1 MAVGSQL
8 LTLASTLLFYL
19 AFAPPALLRNA
30 WRHREQETLRLA
42 MAELKAAN
50 RAEDVATVML
60 PHVMSMVGAHGAAL
74 VDESD
79 RRIGAH
85 GDTPDPARPE
95 GSGGPQGPGGSGG
108 PQRPGLVR
116 QPLSTGAL
124 LVWASPCAPVFGRQ
138 ELELLQALGG
148 LTELALERVRTAER
162 DSELAAVVHASGDAI
177 VSTGLDGVIRSWNP
191 AAEAT
196 YGRSAAEVLGRPLSI
211 VVPPDRSGELQELLR
226 RAGQGERAYLETQ
239 HLRANGEAVGVA
251 LTAAPLRNRAD
262 VVVGVSVVAHDVTA
276 RKRAE
281 EQFRGLLESAPDAM
295 VIVDDEGRITL
306 VNLQTEKLFGYR
318 REELLGQPVEVLV
331 PERFRAGHDHRR
343 RSYLADPGC
352 GPSASPGS

>member
-1 MAVGSQL
+1 M
-8 LTLASTLLFYL
+8 
-19 AFAPPALLRNA
+19 
-30 WRHREQETLRLA
+30 
-42 MAELKAAN
+42 
-50 RAEDVATVML
+50 
-60 PHVMSMVGAHGAAL
+60 
-74 VDESD
+74 
-79 RRIGAH
+79 
-85 GDTPDPARPE
+85 
-95 GSGGPQGPGGSGG
+95 
-108 PQRPGLVR
+108 
-116 QPLSTGAL
+116 
-124 LVWASPCAPVFGRQ
+124 WASPYAPVFGRQ

-306 VNLQTEKLFGYR
+306 VNLQTENLFGYG

-331 PERFRAGHDHRR
+331 PERFRAGHGEHR
-343 RSYLADPGC
+343 RSYLADPGVRPI
-352 GPSASPGS
+352 GVARQLSARRRDGSLRSRTSAPSMATRPAVTS